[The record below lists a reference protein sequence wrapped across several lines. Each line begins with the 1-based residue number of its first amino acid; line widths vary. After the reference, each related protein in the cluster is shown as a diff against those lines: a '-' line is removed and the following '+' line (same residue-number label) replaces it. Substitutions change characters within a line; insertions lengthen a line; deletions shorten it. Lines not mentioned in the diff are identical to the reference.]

1 MQRFIKLFPLI
12 SVLVATSAPF
22 SFNFSALGITQ
33 GLTQTLTT
41 DQLAVNSPTVELIK
55 RVASQH
61 KATLVQYS
69 IIEESSLDKGK
80 KVNVSSELL
89 IWVINPT
96 GKIALRRV
104 DLKSL
109 LSKKKVS
116 LEELI
121 DNSRNG
127 ATIRNRRLKGIL
139 TIEPIQED
147 SENKSLQQL
156 HQLLIEPI
164 VDLLP
169 TEVDAHVIFIPQGSL
184 FLVPFPA
191 LQDQGGKYLIDRH
204 TISTAPSIQVLDL
217 TYQRKQRRKQENFDV
232 LIVGNPTM
240 PSIASQIGEPPQQLP
255 SLPGTEE
262 EASAIAR
269 LYNTQALT
277 GKAATKSAVVKR
289 LSQAN
294 IIHLATH
301 TFNNFQEQ
309 DVPGAI
315 VLAPE
320 SNDNGLLTASEIMKM
335 ELSADLVVL
344 SGAESAT
351 GRITADGVIG
361 LSRAFIAAG
370 ATSAIGS
377 LWNVSD
383 RATTLLM
390 VEFYRNLQQN
400 PDKANALRMAML
412 ATRKQYPNPK
422 DWAAF
427 TLIGES

>member
-1 MQRFIKLFPLI
+1 MQRFLKLFPLI

-22 SFNFSALGITQ
+22 PFNSSALGITQ
-33 GLTQTLTT
+33 GLTQTITT
-41 DQLAVNSPTVELIK
+41 EQLAVNSPTVELIK

-69 IIEESSLDKGK
+69 IIEDSSLVNGK
-80 KVNVSSELL
+80 KVNSSSELL

-109 LSKKKVS
+109 LSKQKVS

-121 DNSRNG
+121 DNSRNESG
-127 ATIRNRRLKGIL
+127 IRNRRLKGIS
-139 TIEPIQED
+139 TIQPNEKD
-147 SENKSLQQL
+147 SENNSLKQL

-164 VDLLP
+164 ANLLP

-184 FLVPFPA
+184 FLVSFAA
-191 LQDQGGKYLIDRH
+191 LQDQSGKYLIDRH

-217 TYQRKQRRKQENFDV
+217 TYQRKQRRKPENNDV

-240 PSIASQIGEPPQQLP
+240 PSVPFQIGEPPQQLP

-262 EASAIAR
+262 EANAIAR
-269 LYNTQALT
+269 FYNTQALT

-289 LSQAN
+289 LAQAN
-294 IIHLATH
+294 IIHLATY
-301 TFNNFQEQ
+301 TLNNFQEQ

-315 VLAPE
+315 ALAPE
-320 SNDNGLLTASEIMKM
+320 GNDNGLLTASEIMKM
-335 ELSADLVVL
+335 KLSADLVVL

-377 LWNVSD
+377 LWDVSD

-400 PDKANALRMAML
+400 PDKANALRMAMV
-412 ATRKQYPNPK
+412 ATCQQYPNPK